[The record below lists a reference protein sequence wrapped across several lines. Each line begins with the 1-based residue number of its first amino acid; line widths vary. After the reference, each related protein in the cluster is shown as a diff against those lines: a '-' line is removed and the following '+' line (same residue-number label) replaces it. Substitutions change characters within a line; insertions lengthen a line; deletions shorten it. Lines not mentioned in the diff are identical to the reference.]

1 MCGRYRLSRRKRI
14 IEEHFDSVS
23 GEERL
28 DTALQR
34 RLHSTSLHHPAAS
47 ERAESCASLVRWGL
61 IPSWAKDM
69 SGAAGMI
76 NARSEAAACQHCRS
90 QEHVILTTGAPVE

>member
-34 RLHSTSLHHPAAS
+34 RFHSTSLHHPAAS
-47 ERAESCASLVRWGL
+47 ERAESCAVPSAVGSDSVVGEGHVRRGWH
-61 IPSWAKDM
+61 D
-69 SGAAGMI
+69 
-76 NARSEAAACQHCRS
+76 
-90 QEHVILTTGAPVE
+90 

>member
-1 MCGRYRLSRRKRI
+1 MVELRLSDK
-14 IEEHFDSVS
+14 EYLAVLVDLF
-23 GEERL
+23 
-28 DTALQR
+28 ALAR
-34 RLHSTSLHHPAAS
+34 
-47 ERAESCASLVRWGL
+47 SCADSIQSALCDRSLELAREHPKEPNRVLSLVRWGL

-90 QEHVILTTGAPVE
+90 QEHVILITGAPVE

>member
-1 MCGRYRLSRRKRI
+1 VSLVRKDWTPRYNVASTQPVSI
-14 IEEHFDSVS
+14 I
-23 GEERL
+23 R
-28 DTALQR
+28 Q
-34 RLHSTSLHHPAAS
+34 HPK
-47 ERAESCASLVRWGL
+47 EPNRVLSLVRWGL

-90 QEHVILTTGAPVE
+90 QEHVILITGAPVE